1 VNTSNTSKKS
11 SNFLVFNKDSEDSS
25 KEENIATDGTG
36 TTHSEHTI
44 VEEEAEP
51 NPSTDTDQDENEEEP
66 DEADD
71 DDDNDEDMDDDYEG
85 FAFFQEDIMCSLQDK
100 PGIPGSWIS
109 LYIQ

>member
-1 VNTSNTSKKS
+1 MNTSNTSKKS
-11 SNFLVFNKDSEDSS
+11 SNFLALNKDTEDSS
-25 KEENIATDGTG
+25 KEQNIGTDGTG
-36 TTHSEHTI
+36 THSEHTI

-100 PGIPGSWIS
+100 SGIPASWIL
-109 LYIQ
+109 LYSQ